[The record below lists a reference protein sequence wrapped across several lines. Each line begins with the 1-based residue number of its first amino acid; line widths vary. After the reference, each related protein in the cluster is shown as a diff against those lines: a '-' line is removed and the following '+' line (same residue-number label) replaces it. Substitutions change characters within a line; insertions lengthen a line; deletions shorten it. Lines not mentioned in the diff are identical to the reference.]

1 MASAFSSPA
10 VARGLPRASRPP
22 PRRRLALR
30 PARALPPP
38 AATSPEGIPP
48 PPTFPNPLGVHAL
61 VWTGGWSEPEC
72 RAACVGTA
80 KTGYDLVEIPLLDP
94 SSVDPDMTRR
104 VLAEHDLRATTS
116 LGLSFDADVSSPDEA
131 IAKRGEALLDA
142 ALDVTAGM
150 GASHMCG
157 VLYSALGKYDAPRDP
172 RGYDNAVRA
181 LRRVARRAADANVI
195 LGLEVVNRYET
206 NVLNTAAQAST
217 FVDEIGE
224 PNVKVHLDSYHA
236 NIEEESLRR
245 AVLTCG
251 DRLGYVHVGESHRG
265 ALGTGTVDFVQL
277 FWGLAEIGYK
287 GPITFESFSSR
298 VASPDLSNT
307 LCVWRD
313 LWDDGETLARDARA
327 YVLERLESAA
337 VVNDPNTPKVGD
349 WY

>member
-1 MASAFSSPA
+1 M
-10 VARGLPRASRPP
+10 
-22 PRRRLALR
+22 
-30 PARALPPP
+30 
-38 AATSPEGIPP
+38 
-48 PPTFPNPLGVHAL
+48 
-61 VWTGGWSEPEC
+61 
-72 RAACVGTA
+72 
-80 KTGYDLVEIPLLDP
+80 
-94 SSVDPDMTRR
+94 
-104 VLAEHDLRATTS
+104 
-116 LGLSFDADVSSPDEA
+116 
-131 IAKRGEALLDA
+131 
-142 ALDVTAGM
+142 
-150 GASHMCG
+150 
-157 VLYSALGKYDAPRDP
+157 
-172 RGYDNAVRA
+172 
-181 LRRVARRAADANVI
+181 
-195 LGLEVVNRYET
+195 VNRYET

-277 FWGLAEIGYK
+277 FWGLAEIGYE

>member
-1 MASAFSSPA
+1 
-10 VARGLPRASRPP
+10 
-22 PRRRLALR
+22 
-30 PARALPPP
+30 
-38 AATSPEGIPP
+38 
-48 PPTFPNPLGVHAL
+48 
-61 VWTGGWSEPEC
+61 
-72 RAACVGTA
+72 
-80 KTGYDLVEIPLLDP
+80 
-94 SSVDPDMTRR
+94 
-104 VLAEHDLRATTS
+104 
-116 LGLSFDADVSSPDEA
+116 
-131 IAKRGEALLDA
+131 
-142 ALDVTAGM
+142 M
-150 GASHMCG
+150 GASHMC
-157 VLYSALGKYDAPRDP
+157 VLSALGKYDAPRDP

-251 DRLGYVHVGESHRG
+251 TGSGTCTSGSRTGGARHGHGGFRAALLGIGGDWVRGTHHVRN
-265 ALGTGTVDFVQL
+265 
-277 FWGLAEIGYK
+277 
-287 GPITFESFSSR
+287 FSSR